1 MATLIHLFSY
11 CQSDFGESTTS
22 GENNDFTTANN
33 NNTAAQ
39 KHYRQLQHIR
49 GAWFFSFSARFYY
62 SCSGF
67 ITSRYSDSSNSL
79 SRKLIYIVC
88 EGLIVFQI
96 FEVIINFGEA
106 AFFKISVSSEVDISH
121 LFNVW
126 MVGFASINVFWLIRF
141 IKLCLIGETNS
152 DTCRYLLS
160 NWVWD
165 YIDELGKF
173 CIMVYV
179 SCRLRFCQIYIDE
192 INILLDW
199 A

>member
-67 ITSRYSDSSNSL
+67 ITSRYLDSSNSL

-88 EGLIVFQI
+88 VRFYVVSLIVFQI

-126 MVGFASINVFWLIRF
+126 MVGFASINITILACFGLSDLLNFVWLEKIFR
-141 IKLCLIGETNS
+141 IHVG
-152 DTCRYLLS
+152 
-160 NWVWD
+160 
-165 YIDELGKF
+165 
-173 CIMVYV
+173 
-179 SCRLRFCQIYIDE
+179 IYCHIEFE
-192 INILLDW
+192 II
-199 A
+199 